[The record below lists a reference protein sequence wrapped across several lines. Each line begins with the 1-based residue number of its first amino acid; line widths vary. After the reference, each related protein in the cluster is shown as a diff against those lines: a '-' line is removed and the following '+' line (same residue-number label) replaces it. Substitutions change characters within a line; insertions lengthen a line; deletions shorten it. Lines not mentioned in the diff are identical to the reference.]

1 MATTVEC
8 EGEAEKRRRLLL
20 RTGGKG
26 GAATVAAE
34 GMGGQKM
41 GCDRRQ
47 RSLPHALPSRA
58 SRRPSGSAAIGPV
71 PEGPRRDSG
80 RAGPSPRVPLG
91 GGGRAGGSG
100 GG

>member
-1 MATTVEC
+1 MATAVEC

-71 PEGPRRDSG
+71 PEGPRRDDG
-80 RAGPSPRVPLG
+80 RR
-91 GGGRAGGSG
+91 GRRPVFR
-100 GG
+100 